1 VFAALAL
8 VSVLLLVIDASTGW
22 LAGPRRVASIG
33 LLPVVVLA
41 DAPTR
46 FGRFIDDSTGSRAE
60 LLGERDDLRAEVE
73 RLNLELQR
81 LAVLE
86 SENARLRML
95 LESKRR
101 MALRMRAAEII
112 GVVPNPATRQVVVDK
127 GTRDGAYIGQPVVD
141 ADGVVGQVVDVT
153 PVSSRVMLLTDAAHA
168 VPATVVRSGFRVVVA
183 GIGDP
188 DVLEVRHVTE
198 SGDIAE
204 GDLLITSGLD
214 QRFPAGYPVARI
226 TSVDRETGDAFARVR
241 AVPLAKLE
249 RESHV
254 LLVFTPP
261 ARPLLPRAAAD
272 ATRFT
277 LPAGTLPAPT
287 PPVVPV
293 PGTAVPGAVVPGA
306 AVPGAVAPG
315 AAVPGAV
322 APRADLPPVNART
335 TLPYAP
341 PPAPGTPLPGAP
353 GAPPAGVRSA
363 GPPAMATGL
372 ADPVAGQATGS
383 TPPDAVSSG
392 ALLPGDAEDE
402 IETTDL
408 PAVLPPPAATPPAAA
423 APGSG
428 GAAGGPR

>member
-1 VFAALAL
+1 MFAVLVL
-8 VSVLLLVIDASTGW
+8 VSVLLLAVDATTGL
-22 LAGPRRVASIG
+22 LAGPRRIASLG

-46 FGRFIDDSTGSRAE
+46 FGRFVDDSTGSRAQ
-60 LLGERDDLRAEVE
+60 LLSERDDLRADVE

-153 PVSSRVMLLTDAAHA
+153 PVSSRVMLLTDASHA

-183 GIGDP
+183 GIGEP
-188 DVLEVRHVTE
+188 DLLEVRHVTE

-226 TSVDRETGDAFARVR
+226 LSVDRETGGAFARVR

-261 ARPLLPRAAAD
+261 ARPLLPRAASE
-272 ATRFT
+272 ATRFA
-277 LPAGTLPAPT
+277 LPGGSLPVPAP
-287 PPVVPV
+287 
-293 PGTAVPGAVVPGA
+293 PGA
-306 AVPGAVAPG
+306 AVAP
-315 AAVPGAV
+315 
-322 APRADLPPVNART
+322 APPVDLPTVNART
-335 TLPYAP
+335 TLPFAP
-341 PPAPGTPLPGAP
+341 PP
-353 GAPPAGVRSA
+353 PAGAVPAPAGPAPRSA
-363 GPPAMATGL
+363 GAVPASAGAVPASAGAVPALSGAVPASTG
-372 ADPVAGQATGS
+372 AVPAGPTGS
-383 TPPDAVSSG
+383 AG
-392 ALLPGDAEDE
+392 A
-402 IETTDL
+402 
-408 PAVLPPPAATPPAAA
+408 
-423 APGSG
+423 SG
-428 GAAGGPR
+428 GAARGMTESDLPEVEEDEVISTEIPLEPVPNAPGAGASATGEGAGGTR

>member
-1 VFAALAL
+1 MFAALAL

-22 LAGPRRVASIG
+22 LAGPRRIASIG

-60 LLGERDDLRAEVE
+60 LLGERDELRAEVE

-95 LESKRR
+95 LESRRR

-153 PVSSRVMLLTDAAHA
+153 PVSSRVMLITDAAHA

-188 DVLEVRHVTE
+188 DMLEVRHVTE

-293 PGTAVPGAVVPGA
+293 PGTAAPGAMPPGA
-306 AVPGAVAPG
+306 AAPG
-315 AAVPGAV
+315 AAA
-322 APRADLPPVNART
+322 ARADLPTVNARA
-335 TLPYAP
+335 TLPFAP
-341 PPAPGTPLPGAP
+341 PPAPGTVVPGAP
-353 GAPPAGVRSA
+353 GAPPAGVRSP
-363 GPPAMATGL
+363 GPPAMAPGL
-372 ADPVAGQATGS
+372 ADPVAGQAPAA
-383 TPPDAVSSG
+383 TPPDAVPT
-392 ALLPGDAEDE
+392 LPGDAEDE
-402 IETTDL
+402 IQTTEL
-408 PAVLPPPAATPPAAA
+408 PAVLPPPAAAP
-423 APGSG
+423 PGSG

>member
-1 VFAALAL
+1 M
-8 VSVLLLVIDASTGW
+8 VSVLLLVIDATTGW
-22 LAGPRRVASIG
+22 LATPRRIASIG

-46 FGRFIDDSTGSRAE
+46 FGRFIDDSTGSRAQ

-101 MALRMRAAEII
+101 LALRMRAAEII

-277 LPAGTLPAPT
+277 LPAGTLPVPAPPT
-287 PPVVPV
+287 AQV
-293 PGTAVPGAVVPGA
+293 PGQPGAIAGGAATPGA
-306 AVPGAVAPG
+306 ATAGAAAPG
-315 AAVPGAV
+315 APA
-322 APRADLPPVNART
+322 RADLPPVNART
-335 TLPYAP
+335 TLPFAP
-341 PPAPGTPLPGAP
+341 PPPPGAP
-353 GAPPAGVRSA
+353 TTGTPAEPAVSARAAGATGPAAPAVPAPQAGDAPPG
-363 GPPAMATGL
+363 
-372 ADPVAGQATGS
+372 
-383 TPPDAVSSG
+383 DA
-392 ALLPGDAEDE
+392 LPGDAEDV
-402 IETTDL
+402 IETAEI
-408 PAVLPPPAATPPAAA
+408 PVLPSPAAA
-423 APGSG
+423 PAGAPPSATLPPARAQGAG
-428 GAAGGPR
+428 GAAGGSR